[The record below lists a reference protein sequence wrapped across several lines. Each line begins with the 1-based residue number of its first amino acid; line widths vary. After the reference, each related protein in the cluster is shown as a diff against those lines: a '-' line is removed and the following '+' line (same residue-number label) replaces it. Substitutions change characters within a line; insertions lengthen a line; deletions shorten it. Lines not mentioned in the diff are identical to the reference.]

1 MDTSSP
7 GCRSSSFFRRIY
19 RKSLFIAYRERGA
32 TFASQ
37 AQSYS
42 LYAEANIAAAAFV
55 ATSDARIKRI
65 AGRSDSVRDLATLSG
80 IEVTDY
86 TYIDTVAKGAGRQK
100 KVIAQQVEKVYP
112 QAVTR
117 NSDVVPDIY
126 AKAPVKDGWVSLV
139 TNLKKGERVRL
150 IGKNKEGIHDVREVA
165 PGRFRTDFATD
176 DDAVFVF
183 GREVKDFRMVDYEA
197 IAMLNVSATQ
207 ELHRRLEQQSAALAA
222 QTAAAS
228 VQAARID
235 AFERQ
240 AAEFTLLKQQ
250 MADLQAT
257 VLAPGRLDATRLA
270 AAK

>member
-1 MDTSSP
+1 M
-7 GCRSSSFFRRIY
+7 
-19 RKSLFIAYRERGA
+19 K
-32 TFASQ
+32 
-37 AQSYS
+37 
-42 LYAEANIAAAAFV
+42 
-55 ATSDARIKRI
+55 
-65 AGRSDSVRDLATLSG
+65 LAT
-80 IEVTDY
+80 T
-86 TYIDTVAKGAGRQK
+86 
-100 KVIAQQVEKVYP
+100 
-112 QAVTR
+112 
-117 NSDVVPDIY
+117 
-126 AKAPVKDGWVSLV
+126 
-139 TNLKKGERVRL
+139 LKKGERVRL
-150 IGKNKEGIHDVREVA
+150 IGKNKEGIHEVLEVA

>member
-1 MDTSSP
+1 M
-7 GCRSSSFFRRIY
+7 
-19 RKSLFIAYRERGA
+19 
-32 TFASQ
+32 
-37 AQSYS
+37 
-42 LYAEANIAAAAFV
+42 
-55 ATSDARIKRI
+55 
-65 AGRSDSVRDLATLSG
+65 RDLATLSG

-165 PGRFRTDFATD
+165 PGRFRTDFAADGD
-176 DDAVFVF
+176 DVFVF
-183 GREVKDFRMVDYEA
+183 GREVKDFRMVDYDA

-207 ELHRRLEQQSAALAA
+207 ELHRRLEQQAVALAA
-222 QTAAAS
+222 QTAAIDSQAAAMKAQTATMDS
-228 VQAARID
+228 QAAAMKAQAAVVSAQAARIA
-235 AFERQ
+235 AFEKQ
-240 AAEFTLLKQQ
+240 AAELALLKQQ
-250 MADLQAT
+250 IAELQAT
-257 VLAPGRLDATRLA
+257 VVAAGRLDAARLA